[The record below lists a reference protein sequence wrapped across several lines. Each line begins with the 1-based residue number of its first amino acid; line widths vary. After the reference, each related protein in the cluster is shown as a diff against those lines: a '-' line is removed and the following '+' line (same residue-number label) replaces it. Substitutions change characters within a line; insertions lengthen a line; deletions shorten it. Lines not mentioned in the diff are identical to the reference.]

1 MDLRLLWFVLI
12 AILFTGF
19 FVLEGFDFGIGIL
32 LPFLGK
38 SDSERRMI
46 YNAIGPFWDGNEVW
60 LITTGGA
67 IFAAFPSLY
76 ASLFSSFYLEMFA
89 ILFALILRGAAF
101 EFRSRRESPGW
112 RTFWDWMMFVGSLLP
127 SFFWGVII
135 SNLLRGIPIDASMNY
150 VGGIWNLLNPHAL
163 LYGILFVLAQRSEAE
178 RVSILRR
185 MHGAVFLDLRVTGV
199 LRERARR
206 IAQQLSFLALIMTVL
221 FLVWSFFVSPT
232 IHSAFTS
239 PQIAP
244 LSFLSLITI
253 IAVPVLLVKKQSGWA
268 FAMTSLTII
277 LTAASIGLGLFP
289 RVIISSLNPAW
300 NLSIAN
306 ASSSPY
312 TLTVISWL
320 ALTLLP
326 FVLAFEGWSYWV
338 FHKRLDPRV
347 KGHY

>member
-1 MDLRLLWFVLI
+1 MDLHLLWFVLI

-19 FVLEGFDFGIGIL
+19 FVLEGFDFGVGIL

-38 SDSERRMI
+38 NDSERRMI

-76 ASLFSSFYLEMFA
+76 AALFSSFYLEMFA
-89 ILFALILRGAAF
+89 VLVALVLRGAAF
-101 EFRSRRESPGW
+101 EFRSRRESPRW
-112 RTFWDWMMFVGSLLP
+112 RAFWDWMMFVGSLLP

-150 VGGIWNLLNPHAL
+150 AGSIWNLLNPHAL
-163 LYGILFVLAQRSEAE
+163 LFGVLFVLVFS
-178 RVSILRR
+178 
-185 MHGAVFLDLRVTGV
+185 MHGAVFLEMRVTGQ

-206 IAQQLSFLALIMTVL
+206 SAQQFSFLALLMTVL

-232 IHSAFTS
+232 IHSAFIS

-244 LSFLSLITI
+244 LSFLSLATI

-289 RVIISSLNPAW
+289 RLIISTLNPAW
-300 NLSIAN
+300 SLTITNT
-306 ASSSPY
+306 SSSPY

-338 FHKRLDPRV
+338 FHKRLDPRTR
-347 KGHY
+347 GHY

>member
-1 MDLRLLWFVLI
+1 MHLRLLWFVLI

-76 ASLFSSFYLEMFA
+76 ATLFSSFYLEMFA
-89 ILFALILRGAAF
+89 ILVALVLRGAAF
-101 EFRSRRESPGW
+101 EFRSRRESPRW

-163 LYGILFVLAQRSEAE
+163 LFGILFVLVFS
-178 RVSILRR
+178 
-185 MHGAVFLDLRVTGV
+185 MHGAVFLEMRVTGQ

-206 IAQQLSFLALIMTVL
+206 SAQQFSFLALIMTVL

-300 NLSIAN
+300 NLTIAN

-338 FHKRLDPRV
+338 FHKRLDPRM